1 MKAVSGLELP
11 ATEGGW
17 SQSCFGDGVAAD
29 VAVDEVRWVAVLKVS
44 AAGVRLAK
52 SWVAAA
58 VAAMKMSAERLHT
71 MSNLRCW
78 KVVQGRASKHS
89 AVENYLR
96 WLHG

>member
-29 VAVDEVRWVAVLKVS
+29 VAVNEVRWVAVAFLKVS
-44 AAGVRLAK
+44 AAEVRLAK

-58 VAAMKMSAERLHT
+58 VAAMKMSADRLHT
-71 MSNLRCW
+71 MSNLRC
-78 KVVQGRASKHS
+78 
-89 AVENYLR
+89 
-96 WLHG
+96 